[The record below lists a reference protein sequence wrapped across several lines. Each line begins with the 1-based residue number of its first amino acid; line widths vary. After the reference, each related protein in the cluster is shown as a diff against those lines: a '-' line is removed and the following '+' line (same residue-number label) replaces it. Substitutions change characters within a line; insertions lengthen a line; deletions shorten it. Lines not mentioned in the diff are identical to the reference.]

1 MQQNNS
7 RDLNSEFLLAELDW
21 SPEKRDESIRVVYRF
36 VVEHART
43 AIRWYLRRNAR
54 VRSCAKCLRIG
65 AIFLTMIAGLIPLL
79 IQMYPK
85 LKIFSVTIGPAWASV
100 ALVIAATFVAFD
112 SFFGYSRSWMRFI
125 TAVIK
130 IKSLLEE
137 FEISWQTKLA
147 GFHEHPINDEH
158 TLELLGACQYFLT
171 EVNRIIIEE
180 TEQWKQDFQSALKK
194 IDESTKQVK
203 SRS

>member
-1 MQQNNS
+1 MQQNNP

-21 SPEKRDESIRVVYRF
+21 SPEKRDESIRVVYQF
-36 VVEHART
+36 VVGHAQK
-43 AIRWYLRRNAR
+43 AIRWYLRKNAW
-54 VRSCAKCLRIG
+54 VRRCAKCLRIG
-65 AIFLTMIAGLIPLL
+65 AILLTMIAGIIPLL

-85 LKIFSVTIGPAWASV
+85 LKIFSVTIGPAWASI

-125 TAVIK
+125 TALIK
-130 IKSLLEE
+130 IKALLEE

-147 GFHEHPINDEH
+147 SLHERPIDDEH
-158 TLELLGACQYFLT
+158 TLELLGACQHFLT

-180 TEQWKQDFQSALKK
+180 TEQWKQDFQSALRK

-203 SRS
+203 SRT